1 MREKGSGT
9 YQNVKLGLQEVGVE
23 IEKLDTF
30 MEMGTSEALALAVE
44 QALGV
49 GFVAKM
55 ILEKICPGRVAVVEV
70 EDLNLLQPIYLGR
83 QTAYPATSAQAA
95 FWEFVRKAGKRS
107 STRCATNPF
116 MRSRPVWRRSE
127 YRHRNIKT
135 SEYPSQ

>member
-9 YQNVKLGLQEVGVE
+9 YQNVKQGLQEVGVE

-44 QALGV
+44 QSLGV

-95 FWEFVRKAGKRS
+95 FWEFVRKAGNEIFHAVRDQSIHEIEASLAKIR
-107 STRCATNPF
+107 
-116 MRSRPVWRRSE
+116 V
-127 YRHRNIKT
+127 
-135 SEYPSQ
+135 PS